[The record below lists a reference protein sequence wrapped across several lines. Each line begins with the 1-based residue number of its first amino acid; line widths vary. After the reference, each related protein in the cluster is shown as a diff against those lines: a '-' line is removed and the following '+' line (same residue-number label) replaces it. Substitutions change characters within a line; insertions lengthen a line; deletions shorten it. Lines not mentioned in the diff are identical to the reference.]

1 MLTSYVLACTF
12 NGISYE
18 EGYQIQ
24 PNCSATC
31 TCRNGTFECESQACI
46 DDGPVAT
53 CYAYGDPHY
62 RTFDGHYFSFQGTC
76 EYVLTSSCNS
86 AEFAVT
92 VTNGAHNE
100 YVSCTDSVRVLVPG
114 ESLDIL
120 LGRGDGGTVTIN
132 DRVQPNIGDEV
143 ILQSGQVQVLRIGG
157 RLHVVLGQSGVRITW
172 DGLYRV
178 EVSVSTG
185 WMGRVCGLCGNY
197 NNNPAD
203 DFLTPFN
210 RLAASADEFG
220 LSWIMNNDSS
230 CGALDT
236 PGPCPTNVMT
246 EAERRCNVLTTE
258 EFNICNNMV
267 NVTTFVDSCM
277 YDYCYSSDIIREEI
291 YQSSIA
297 TYSRVCARAGVV
309 IPELRNITG

>member
-1 MLTSYVLACTF
+1 MNCYVAACTF
-12 NGISYE
+12 NGIAYE

-24 PNCSATC
+24 PNCSTTC
-31 TCRNGTFECESQACI
+31 TCRNGTFECESQACV

-62 RTFDGHYFSFQGTC
+62 RTFDGHYYSFQGTC
-76 EYVLTSSCNS
+76 EYVLTSSCDS
-86 AEFAVT
+86 LEFAVT
-92 VTNGAHNE
+92 VSNGGHNE
-100 YVSCTDSVRVLVPG
+100 YVSCTDTVRVLVPG

-132 DRVQPNIGDEV
+132 GRVQPNIGDEV

-157 RLHVVLGQSGVRITW
+157 RLHVVLSQSGVRVTW

-178 EVSVSTG
+178 EVSVSTS
-185 WMGRVCGLCGNY
+185 WIGRVCGLCGNY
-197 NNNPAD
+197 NNNSAD

-210 RLAASADEFG
+210 RLAASANEFG
-220 LSWIMNNDSS
+220 LSWLMNNDSS

-236 PGPCPTNVMT
+236 PGPCPPDLMG
-246 EAERRCNVLTTE
+246 EAERRCNVLTTD
-258 EFNICNNMV
+258 EFNICNDMV

-277 YDYCYSSDIIREEI
+277 YDYCYSSDVIREEI

-297 TYSRVCARAGVV
+297 TYSRVCARTSVV

>member
-1 MLTSYVLACTF
+1 M
-12 NGISYE
+12 
-18 EGYQIQ
+18 
-24 PNCSATC
+24 
-31 TCRNGTFECESQACI
+31 
-46 DDGPVAT
+46 
-53 CYAYGDPHY
+53 
-62 RTFDGHYFSFQGTC
+62 
-76 EYVLTSSCNS
+76 
-86 AEFAVT
+86 
-92 VTNGAHNE
+92 
-100 YVSCTDSVRVLVPG
+100 RVLVPG

-220 LSWIMNNDSS
+220 LSWLMNNDSS

-236 PGPCPTNVMT
+236 PGLCPTNVMT

-258 EFNICNNMV
+258 EFNVCNDMV